1 MPHKPQ
7 FRAMLGWISLA
18 LAVSG
23 AACRA
28 AETPAA
34 TVSARI
40 DAHFEQVWSDAGITP
55 APLADDAMF
64 LRRVYLDLTG
74 VIPTVYEARSFFE
87 DGRPDKRTLLIEDL
101 LARPRHAAHLAN
113 VWRHVML
120 PRGSEVNSAAQF
132 ERWLREQFRTNA
144 PYDVLARDLLTAHG
158 NPGQSEPVVYYYALG
173 VKPEELAASS
183 SQVFLGVQIRCAQC
197 HDHPFTNWKESDF
210 WGLAAFFARL
220 QAGDSGLRDVRSG
233 EVRHPKSNAVVP
245 PELPGDTELKA
256 APNETRREWLAR
268 WITAP
273 ENPYFARAV
282 VNRVWAQLFGRGLV
296 DPVDDLGEHN
306 PPAQPAVLDL
316 LAEDFVAHGCDVRRT
331 FRILAGTRVYQRTS
345 NAPPQ
350 PAELFAVMPV
360 RSLSAEQIYECL
372 VRGAGRRETLEA
384 DSPRH
389 AAALQE
395 FLAQLDAPTRKATEF
410 QAGIPQALTML
421 NGPLVAELTDPQRG
435 DLIAAVADSPFLTEI
450 GQIETLY
457 LATLSRFPIE
467 EERARLLEYVHAASD
482 RPQAL
487 SDILWALINSSEFVL
502 NQ

>member
-1 MPHKPQ
+1 
-7 FRAMLGWISLA
+7 
-18 LAVSG
+18 
-23 AACRA
+23 
-28 AETPAA
+28 
-34 TVSARI
+34 
-40 DAHFEQVWSDAGITP
+40 
-55 APLADDAMF
+55 
-64 LRRVYLDLTG
+64 
-74 VIPTVYEARSFFE
+74 
-87 DGRPDKRTLLIEDL
+87 
-101 LARPRHAAHLAN
+101 
-113 VWRHVML
+113 ML
-120 PRGSEVNSAAQF
+120 PRGSDAGSAAPL
-132 ERWLREQFRTNA
+132 ERWLREQFRANA

-197 HDHPFTNWKESDF
+197 HDHPFTHWKENDF
-210 WGLAAFFARL
+210 WGLAAFFGRL
-220 QAGDSGLRDVRSG
+220 QAGASGLRDLRSG
-233 EVRHPKSNAVVP
+233 EVRHPKTNAVVP
-245 PELPGDTELKA
+245 PELPGDTEVEA

-268 WITAP
+268 WITSP

-306 PPAQPAVLDL
+306 PPSQPAVLDL

-331 FRILAGTRVYQRTS
+331 FRILAGTQVYQRTS
-345 NAPPQ
+345 NAPSQ

-360 RSLSAEQIYECL
+360 RSLSAEQVYECL
-372 VRGAGRRETLEA
+372 VRGAGRRESLEA

-389 AAALQE
+389 AAALRD
-395 FLAQLDAPTRKATEF
+395 FLSQLDAPTRKATEF

-457 LATLSRFPIE
+457 LATLSRFPGE
-467 EERARLLEYVHAASD
+467 DERARLLDYVQAASD
-482 RPQAL
+482 RTQAL